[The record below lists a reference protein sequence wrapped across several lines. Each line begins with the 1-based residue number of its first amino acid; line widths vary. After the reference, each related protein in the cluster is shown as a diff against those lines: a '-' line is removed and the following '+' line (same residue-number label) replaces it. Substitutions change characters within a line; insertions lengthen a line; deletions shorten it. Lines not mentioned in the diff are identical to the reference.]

1 MIPLWFSIN
10 WNVLDLTCW
19 AIAWS
24 SLFLERNMDITHP
37 NVKYLHK
44 MTFMPVSNM
53 LTKLTSSWIPPI
65 ANHEQKQLKTEK
77 INLVSFDINFYACM
91 SVMSC
96 DPIWNKGFW
105 YFLFFV
111 VDAWPLASTATNC
124 SGYFVATVFCPDF
137 CCCWYFWIFLE
148 AYFSSSL
155 CVLTVTLFCL
165 LCAWWKAS
173 YYYASGSLSA

>member
-53 LTKLTSSWIPPI
+53 LTKLTSSWIPRI

-77 INLVSFDINFYACM
+77 INLVSFDINFYACL

-105 YFLFFV
+105 YNCAFIGNHIFSFLWLTLGRSHQLLQIVLVILLLRYFVPIFV
-111 VDAWPLASTATNC
+111 VVGISGFFWRLILVPLFA
-124 SGYFVATVFCPDF
+124 
-137 CCCWYFWIFLE
+137 
-148 AYFSSSL
+148 
-155 CVLTVTLFCL
+155 CL
-165 LCAWWKAS
+165 R
-173 YYYASGSLSA
+173 

>member
-53 LTKLTSSWIPPI
+53 LTKLTSSWIPSI
-65 ANHEQKQLKTEK
+65 ANHEQKQLKTEEK
-77 INLVSFDINFYACM
+77 KFSVIWHACM

-105 YFLFFV
+105 YNCAFIGNHIFSFLWLTLGRSHQLLQIFLVILLLRYFVPIFV
-111 VDAWPLASTATNC
+111 VVGISGFFWRLILVPLFA
-124 SGYFVATVFCPDF
+124 
-137 CCCWYFWIFLE
+137 
-148 AYFSSSL
+148 
-155 CVLTVTLFCL
+155 CL
-165 LCAWWKAS
+165 R
-173 YYYASGSLSA
+173 